1 MGKRR
6 VPWVRAASP
15 RTLQGSVIVDELDL
29 HGLTVHQA
37 ELRLESFLVRVAAS
51 EPGGVVRIVTGK
63 GAGSAGSPPI
73 RDMVLDAL
81 KSWLAHVVGEWSVD
95 VGAGAY
101 LVRVKGTHR
110 MP

>member
-6 VPWVRAASP
+6 IPQVRASSP
-15 RTLQGSVIVDELDL
+15 HTLRGSIVIDTLDL
-29 HGLTVHQA
+29 HGLTVDQA
-37 ELRLESFLVRVAAS
+37 ERRLEAFLERVALS

-63 GAGSAGSPPI
+63 GAGSAGAPLI

-81 KSWLAHVVGEWSVD
+81 KGWLAHSVGDWSVD

-101 LVRVKGTHR
+101 LVRVKR
-110 MP
+110 